1 VNTALDRM
9 HASTASLWVGFTSL
23 MVVSGVL
30 GLIGLALP
38 LVLVFAGI
46 GFSIS
51 NFVLLG
57 AIFSTVMSRHAD
69 VVAEAGVGHSSPAV
83 TAQTAAGAT
92 ATAALPGTFPGALQS
107 TLQSTPPVTLAA
119 APQVAQNQSI
129 APSLPTA
136 AEQEESTERGE
147 ALSGPVDFS
156 AYPEGQITMITRR
169 LKQLSPE
176 QRLAWDRAGRPNLS
190 KWSGTDFDSWMS
202 EA

>member
-1 VNTALDRM
+1 M
-9 HASTASLWVGFTSL
+9 HASTASLWVGFVSL
-23 MVVSGVL
+23 IVVSGVL
-30 GLIGLALP
+30 ALIGLALP
-38 LVLVFAGI
+38 VFFILASV
-46 GFSIS
+46 GFALS

-57 AIFSTVMSRHAD
+57 AIISSVMSRHAD
-69 VVAEAGVGHSSPAV
+69 VVAEAGAARSSPAV
-83 TAQTAAGAT
+83 TAQTSAG
-92 ATAALPGTFPGALQS
+92 ATAALPG
-107 TLQSTPPVTLAA
+107 TLQSTPPVTLAV

-136 AEQEESTERGE
+136 AEPEESAERGE

-190 KWSGTDFDSWMS
+190 KWSGTDFDSWIS
-202 EA
+202 ET